1 MRQGKQLNRPEG
13 IWFRALRTL
22 QILAFTFCLA
32 PCILVLFEDFALRNT
47 SMGRFANT
55 FIHLLPTT
63 GTDKLGIMF
72 DVMAGFMFNLPYLA
86 ILCMEGVTY
95 FHAYFILWDI
105 NLVPAYVSF
114 TNLRAMKTL
123 AQVDT
128 IVCGKSAIADQENRY
143 CACFKV
149 ADVLCTNE
157 GDEGRPPAGA
167 GRTEAADSNNESE
180 DSEDDDREALEY
192 LPNQA
197 QSISGFTSAK
207 AKELL

>member
-1 MRQGKQLNRPEG
+1 MGNNSRSREELCSRIKWTTSNGRKLFRPEG

-32 PCILVLFEDFALRNT
+32 PCILVLFEDFALRHT

-63 GTDKLGIMF
+63 GTEKLSIMF

-95 FHAYFILWDI
+95 FHAYFIVWDI
-105 NLVPAYVSF
+105 NLVPADVEF
-114 TNLRAMKTL
+114 TNLRAMNTL

-128 IVCGKSAIADQENRY
+128 IFLGKSTLVEQDNRY

-149 ADVLCTNE
+149 RDILCTNE

-167 GRTEAADSNNESE
+167 ARAEANRAVD
-180 DSEDDDREALEY
+180 
-192 LPNQA
+192 
-197 QSISGFTSAK
+197 
-207 AKELL
+207 